1 MVKLVKIKVGRGDWM
16 TDDAKILIV
25 DDEIGILKILEITL
39 QKEHFKHITTATTK
53 EEALKALTKANFDII
68 LLDVMLPDGDGF
80 SLCSSIRQTTTAPIL
95 FISARSSDFDKLT
108 GLSVG
113 GDDYITKPFNPL
125 EVVARIR
132 AILRR
137 QREYERKSGQ
147 HESYVY
153 STFTFT
159 PNQAL
164 LTVNGEVVQATAK
177 ELELLHFFCNN
188 PMRVFTTSQL
198 YERVWGQE
206 IFGEEKTVTIHIA
219 KLRKKLGDNTRN
231 PSVIVNLRGIGY
243 KFIPPTGDGL

>member
-1 MVKLVKIKVGRGDWM
+1 M

-25 DDEIGILKILEITL
+25 DDEVGILKMLEITL
-39 QKEHFKHITTATTK
+39 QKEHFIYITTATTK
-53 EEALKALTKANFDII
+53 AAALQALTEKNFDII

-80 SLCSSIRQTTTAPIL
+80 ALCSAIRQQTVAPIL

-137 QREYERKSGQ
+137 QREYEKKAIQS
-147 HESYVY
+147 EMKNYVY
-153 STFTFT
+153 NTFTFT
-159 PNQAL
+159 PDEAL
-164 LTVNGEVVQATAK
+164 LTVDGEVVQATAK
-177 ELELLHFFCNN
+177 ELELLRFFCEN
-188 PMRVFTTSQL
+188 PNRVFTTTQI
-198 YERVWGQE
+198 YERVWGE
-206 IFGEEKTVTIHIA
+206 DVFGEEKTVTIHIA

-231 PSVIVNLRGIGY
+231 PTVIVNLRGIGY
-243 KFIPPTGDGL
+243 KFIPSIGDAK